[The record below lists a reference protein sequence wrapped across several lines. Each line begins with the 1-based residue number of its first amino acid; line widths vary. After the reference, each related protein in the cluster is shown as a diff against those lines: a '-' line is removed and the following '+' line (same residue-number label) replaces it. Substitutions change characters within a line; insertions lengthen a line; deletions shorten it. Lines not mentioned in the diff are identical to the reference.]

1 MVVSDID
8 RITVRTPDSAVQP
21 ARAEIHIVPDNRSVV
36 VVVAGHRV
44 HFQRQF
50 LLRNHLVGIVHIEI
64 ELVPE
69 NVVGQISQIHHIDWT
84 VGLRSLF
91 PDERNHSFTELP
103 DVILVRIIA
112 KMQVRKEKHGIPLLI
127 LSEKF
132 EIVPFHLVRRLG
144 QTCPETGPEPILRN
158 RDRIRRSRYKY
169 HTVSLFTVNAVF
181 AFAVSQ
187 DNVHAVADLHSGKR
201 LSVDGDL
208 ASDIAG
214 LRTAAAR
221 DNDKSGQDIE
231 KMPFH
236 QFCTAVLGL
245 PIRQTAVEMTP
256 AIGHHQL
263 HAM

>member
-1 MVVSDID
+1 MFVSDID
-8 RITVRTPDSAVQP
+8 RITVRAPGAAVPP

-50 LLRNHLVGIVHIEI
+50 LLRNHLVGIIHIEI

-69 NVVGQISQIHHIDWT
+69 NVVRQISQIHHIDWT
-84 VGLRSLF
+84 VGFRRLF

-103 DVILVRIIA
+103 EIILVRIIA
-112 KMQVRKEKHGIPLLI
+112 QMQVCKEKHGIPLLI
-127 LSEKF
+127 LGEKF

-144 QTCPETGPEPILRN
+144 QTCPETGPQSILRN

-169 HTVSLFTVNAVF
+169 HAVSLFAVNAVS

-208 ASDIAG
+208 ASDIACLG
-214 LRTAAAR
+214 TAAR
-221 DNDKSGQDIE
+221 DNDKSGQDIK

-236 QFCTAVLGL
+236 QFCTAVLGF